1 MIIGRNYF
9 FFVLTIVFPL
19 EVETRL
25 YYLSIPFT
33 TDTSH
38 VQMGC
43 SRTRN

>member
-1 MIIGRNYF
+1 MIIGHNYF
-9 FFVLTIVFPL
+9 FCLNHFSNPL

-25 YYLSIPFT
+25 YYLSVPIT

-38 VQMGC
+38 VQVGC